1 MDDVQSKPQTRPR
14 SSRHVQGQN
23 MVFRIPNYKSK
34 TSLDCGSEQS
44 EQVYHS
50 RRSHRKSRAGCV
62 NCKQRRVKCDEAK
75 PHCLRCQKHGIEC
88 DYSSQPARPQK
99 TNNIVSQFIDTNP
112 DLISIDSL
120 APSMSLMMVADK
132 LTELLH
138 PPSANGTKL
147 SKLTLEALHHFH
159 KGPAFATESQTPVRI
174 VMGKMVQL
182 AFETP
187 FLMHA
192 IIGAATTHLCTLLPE
207 NKDYRLAEAYH
218 WQQTINQYSIEVSK
232 KITYSNMDKLY
243 SACLMISMHSFYQE
257 TFSPRT
263 SFVFTKD
270 PTSLTWLRLQTG
282 LRYLL
287 ERTTPWL
294 PQSMWWTVFMESRDP
309 SLDYEDKRPGRVDLD
324 PDLADLCGIGD
335 QTTVEENPYLWP
347 LRMLMALLPFERVT
361 GSSKFYNT
369 WMGRLE
375 NPYYECLLRK
385 ETPALV
391 LLAWWLGLMC
401 YVEEWWVE
409 MRVRSECTAICM
421 FLEDSCDPLVLRLLE
436 FPASCCGYLLR
447 HEQERARVLELN

>member
-1 MDDVQSKPQTRPR
+1 MKSKPQTRPR
-14 SSRHVQGQN
+14 PRSSRYMQGQN
-23 MVFRIPNYKSK
+23 MVFRIPNYKSN

-99 TNNIVSQFIDTNP
+99 TNNIVSQFINTNP

-138 PPSANGTKL
+138 PPSATDTKL
-147 SKLTLEALHHFH
+147 PRLTLEALHHFH

-192 IIGAATTHLCTLLPE
+192 IIAAATTHLCTLVPE

-218 WQQTINQYSIEVSK
+218 WQQTINQYSTEVSR

-243 SACLMISMHSFYQE
+243 STCLMISMHSFYQE

-270 PTSLTWLRLQTG
+270 PTSLTWLRLQAG

-294 PQSMWWTVFMESRDP
+294 PQSIWWTVFMESRDP
-309 SLDYEDKRPGRVDLD
+309 SLDYGDKRPGRVDLD

-335 QTTVEENPYLWP
+335 ETTIEENPYLWP
-347 LRMLMALLPFERVT
+347 LRMLMVLLPFERVT
-361 GSSKFYNT
+361 ESSKFYNT

-375 NPYYECLLRK
+375 NPFYECLLRK

-436 FPASCCGYLLR
+436 FPALCCGYLLR
-447 HEQERARVLELN
+447 HEQERASVLELD

>member
-1 MDDVQSKPQTRPR
+1 
-14 SSRHVQGQN
+14 
-23 MVFRIPNYKSK
+23 
-34 TSLDCGSEQS
+34 
-44 EQVYHS
+44 
-50 RRSHRKSRAGCV
+50 
-62 NCKQRRVKCDEAK
+62 
-75 PHCLRCQKHGIEC
+75 
-88 DYSSQPARPQK
+88 
-99 TNNIVSQFIDTNP
+99 
-112 DLISIDSL
+112 
-120 APSMSLMMVADK
+120 MMVADK

-138 PPSANGTKL
+138 PSSATDTKL
-147 SKLTLEALHHFH
+147 PKLTLEALHHFH

-182 AFETP
+182 AFEVSLFILHLLPTIAIPQQTLQKVPITSLMQHATSKLTPKPPQTP

-218 WQQTINQYSIEVSK
+218 WQQTINQYSTEVSK
-232 KITYSNMDKLY
+232 KITHSNMDKLY
-243 SACLMISMHSFYQE
+243 STCLMISMHSFYQE

-270 PTSLTWLRLQTG
+270 PTSLTWLRLQSG

-335 QTTVEENPYLWP
+335 QTTIEENPYLWP

-375 NPYYECLLRK
+375 NPFYECLIRK

-447 HEQERARVLELN
+447 HEQERVKVLELDDVGFG

>member
-1 MDDVQSKPQTRPR
+1 MDDVQSKPQTRSR

-34 TSLDCGSEQS
+34 TSPDCGSGQS

-62 NCKQRRVKCDEAK
+62 NSDNDSIKCDEAK
-75 PHCLRCQKHGIEC
+75 PHCLRCDKHGIEC
-88 DYSSQPARPQK
+88 DYSSQPARPPK
-99 TNNIVSQFIDTNP
+99 TNNIVSQFINTNP

-120 APSMSLMMVADK
+120 APSLSLMMVADK

-138 PPSANGTKL
+138 PPSATGTKL
-147 SKLTLEALHHFH
+147 PRLTLEALHHFH

-192 IIGAATTHLCTLLPE
+192 IIAAATTHLCTLLPE

-218 WQQTINQYSIEVSK
+218 WQQTINQYSTEVST
-232 KITYSNMDKLY
+232 KITHSNMDKLY
-243 SACLMISMHSFYQE
+243 STCLMISMHSFYQE
-257 TFSPRT
+257 TFTPRT
-263 SFVFTKD
+263 SFVFTTD

-287 ERTTPWL
+287 ERTAPWL
-294 PQSMWWTVFMESRDP
+294 PQSMWWTVFMESRTP

-335 QTTVEENPYLWP
+335 QTTIEENPYLWP
-347 LRMLMALLPFERVT
+347 LRMLMALLPLERVT

-375 NPYYECLLRK
+375 NPFYECLIRK

-401 YVEEWWVE
+401 YVEEWWIE

-447 HEQERARVLELN
+447 HEQEGARVLELD

>member
-1 MDDVQSKPQTRPR
+1 
-14 SSRHVQGQN
+14 
-23 MVFRIPNYKSK
+23 
-34 TSLDCGSEQS
+34 
-44 EQVYHS
+44 
-50 RRSHRKSRAGCV
+50 
-62 NCKQRRVKCDEAK
+62 
-75 PHCLRCQKHGIEC
+75 
-88 DYSSQPARPQK
+88 
-99 TNNIVSQFIDTNP
+99 
-112 DLISIDSL
+112 
-120 APSMSLMMVADK
+120 MVADK

-138 PPSANGTKL
+138 PPSATDTKL
-147 SKLTLEALHHFH
+147 PRLTLEALHHFH

-192 IIGAATTHLCTLLPE
+192 IIAAATTHLCTLVPE

-218 WQQTINQYSIEVSK
+218 WQQTINQYSTEVSR

-243 SACLMISMHSFYQE
+243 STCLMISMHSFYQE

-270 PTSLTWLRLQTG
+270 PTSLTWLRLQAG

-294 PQSMWWTVFMESRDP
+294 PQSIWWTVFMESRDP
-309 SLDYEDKRPGRVDLD
+309 SLDYGDKRPGRVDLD

-335 QTTVEENPYLWP
+335 ETTIEENPYLWP
-347 LRMLMALLPFERVT
+347 LRMLMVLLPFERVT
-361 GSSKFYNT
+361 ESSKFYNT

-375 NPYYECLLRK
+375 NPFYECLLRK

-436 FPASCCGYLLR
+436 FPALCCGYLLR
-447 HEQERARVLELN
+447 HEQERASVLELD

>member
-14 SSRHVQGQN
+14 LSRHVQGQN

-34 TSLDCGSEQS
+34 TSLDCEPEQS

-62 NCKQRRVKCDEAK
+62 SCKQRRVKCDETK
-75 PHCLRCQKHGIEC
+75 PHCLRCQKHDVEC

-99 TNNIVSQFIDTNP
+99 SNNVVSQFINTNP

-138 PPSANGTKL
+138 PPSATGTKL
-147 SKLTLEALHHFH
+147 PRLTLEALHHFH
-159 KGPAFATESQTPVRI
+159 KAPAFATESQTPVRI

-192 IIGAATTHLCTLLPE
+192 IIAAATTHLCTLLPE

-218 WQQTINQYSIEVSK
+218 WQQTIEQYSTEVSR
-232 KITYSNMDKLY
+232 KITHSNMDKLY

-257 TFSPRT
+257 TFNPRT

-294 PQSMWWTVFMESRDP
+294 PQSIWWTVFMESRDP

-335 QTTVEENPYLWP
+335 ETTIEENPYLWP
-347 LRMLMALLPFERVT
+347 LRMLMGLLPFERVT

-375 NPYYECLLRK
+375 NPFYECLLRK

-447 HEQERARVLELN
+447 HEQERARVLELD